1 MPSTDPS
8 ATSAPGTSPDS
19 DEPVQDTAVDQPE
32 REPDLVDLGLPEPLV
47 RAVLDLGYVRPTRIQ
62 AAAVPALLQGR
73 DLTGVARTGTGKTA
87 AFGLP
92 LLAAVDPARR
102 EVQAVVL
109 TPTRELA
116 AQVADALTAFAAH
129 LPRIEVVAVYG
140 GAPFLPQRRAIADGA
155 QVVVGTPGRVIDH
168 LERRSLDLGEVRFM
182 VLDEADE
189 MLRMGFAED
198 VDTIFG
204 HVPARRQVALFS
216 ATMPPAIV
224 QVAGRHLNDPVRIAV
239 SPSASTVPTVR
250 QTYAVVPHRHKIGAL
265 TRVLAT
271 SDADAAIVFTRTR
284 ERADEVGA
292 ALVQSGVSAA
302 TISGDVPQKD
312 REKIVERLRGG
323 SLDVLVATDVAARGL
338 DVDRIGLVVNLDA
351 PGEPE
356 AYVHRIGRTGRAGRA
371 GQALTFLTPNE
382 RGRLK
387 AIERATR
394 SRLEEVTV
402 PTPADV
408 SAHRLAKVLDRVADR
423 IAAGRLDLYRAAAT
437 EYLEQ
442 SGIAAT
448 DLVAALA
455 AMCVGDDGPAARD
468 QEDLAPAPGQQARGA
483 SSDPHGRVSFV
494 TEGPARTKAGRPV
507 RGGGTRYR
515 VAVGHEHGAR
525 PEAIVGAITGEGGL
539 RGKDIGK
546 IDIFAAFSLV
556 EITAELTPAIL
567 HRIST
572 ARVGGRALRISVDRG
587 ATARPGHGSR
597 AGHRGTPAAR
607 TADGGR
613 PRRDTRGGQR
623 RPLRSAS

>member
-1 MPSTDPS
+1 PRATACCMPSTDPS

-19 DEPVQDTAVDQPE
+19 DEPVQDTAVDQPG

-224 QVAGRHLNDPVRIAV
+224 RVAGRHLNDPVRIAV

-271 SDADAAIVFTRTR
+271 SDAEAA
-284 ERADEVGA
+284 
-292 ALVQSGVSAA
+292 
-302 TISGDVPQKD
+302 
-312 REKIVERLRGG
+312 
-323 SLDVLVATDVAARGL
+323 
-338 DVDRIGLVVNLDA
+338 
-351 PGEPE
+351 
-356 AYVHRIGRTGRAGRA
+356 
-371 GQALTFLTPNE
+371 
-382 RGRLK
+382 
-387 AIERATR
+387 
-394 SRLEEVTV
+394 
-402 PTPADV
+402 
-408 SAHRLAKVLDRVADR
+408 
-423 IAAGRLDLYRAAAT
+423 
-437 EYLEQ
+437 
-442 SGIAAT
+442 
-448 DLVAALA
+448 
-455 AMCVGDDGPAARD
+455 
-468 QEDLAPAPGQQARGA
+468 
-483 SSDPHGRVSFV
+483 
-494 TEGPARTKAGRPV
+494 
-507 RGGGTRYR
+507 
-515 VAVGHEHGAR
+515 
-525 PEAIVGAITGEGGL
+525 
-539 RGKDIGK
+539 
-546 IDIFAAFSLV
+546 
-556 EITAELTPAIL
+556 
-567 HRIST
+567 
-572 ARVGGRALRISVDRG
+572 
-587 ATARPGHGSR
+587 
-597 AGHRGTPAAR
+597 
-607 TADGGR
+607 
-613 PRRDTRGGQR
+613 
-623 RPLRSAS
+623 